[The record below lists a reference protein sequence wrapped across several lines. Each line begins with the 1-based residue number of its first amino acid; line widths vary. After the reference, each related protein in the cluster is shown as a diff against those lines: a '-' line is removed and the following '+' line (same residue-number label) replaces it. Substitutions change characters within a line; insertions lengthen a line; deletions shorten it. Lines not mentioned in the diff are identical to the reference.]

1 LADRAGPPARGQAAT
16 TGTFGIAWI
25 DGIDSRRGIDGS
37 DDRGPIDGTGGIDG
51 SDDTDRTV
59 TVAPPVDPDLDASAE
74 SPFVPPAEPSRYEPP
89 RATISSD
96 RGASWLRRALP
107 VVMAHRAMLL
117 VSLVGSFV
125 GLVIQVQIPDVIK
138 QAIDDALVTRRSAL
152 GGFVVLVVV
161 LGVARWAAT
170 FVGRL
175 YLFKTAYRLEY
186 DLRNIVYAHLATL
199 SFSFYD
205 RVQSGLIISRAN
217 SDIRAVQMYLAFAPS
232 ILVQCSVAA
241 VAFWKMLTIDVPLA
255 FVAMST
261 MPLVY
266 WAGVRVR
273 AQLWPVSW
281 LNQARLADVAGVVAE
296 ATEGVR
302 VVKSFAG
309 EQRQL
314 ELLDGAAKRV
324 RWAQVTEAGIRS
336 RWSPVIENLSRLG
349 SALVLVYGGWLV
361 IHDQATVGTIV
372 AFNAYVLLLQPPF
385 RQLGLLLM
393 MGRRAAASAG
403 RIYEILDQRPDVVD
417 RPGAVDLV
425 ECRGEVRFDG
435 VDFAYT
441 NGPEVL
447 RGLDLHLRPGETV
460 ALVGRT
466 GSGKSTIP
474 RLLCRFYDA
483 SSGAV
488 AVDGHDVRDLTLASL
503 RHHVGMVL
511 DEPFLFSVSI
521 RDNITYGRPNATMD
535 EIVAAARAAR
545 AHEFIEAL
553 PEGYDTVVGERGY
566 TLSGGQRQRISIART
581 LVANPPILVLDDA
594 TSSVDVH
601 VEQEIHEA
609 LRTLMRN
616 RTTIIIAHRLSTISL
631 ADRVVLLDEGR
642 IIADGTHA
650 ELLASEP
657 RYSAILAQH
666 SGGASPRR
674 LDGGRS

>member
-1 LADRAGPPARGQAAT
+1 
-16 TGTFGIAWI
+16 
-25 DGIDSRRGIDGS
+25 
-37 DDRGPIDGTGGIDG
+37 
-51 SDDTDRTV
+51 V
-59 TVAPPVDPDLDASAE
+59 TVAAPIDITAAR
-74 SPFVPPAEPSRYEPP
+74 SPFVPPAERSRYERPT
-89 RATISSD
+89 ATISPD
-96 RGASWLRRALP
+96 RDASWLRRALP
-107 VVMAHRAMLL
+107 VVMAHRTILL

-138 QAIDDALVTRRSAL
+138 QAIDDALVARSSAL
-152 GGFVVLVVV
+152 GGFVVMVVV

-175 YLFKTAYRLEY
+175 YLFRTAYRLEY

-217 SDIRAVQMYLAFAPS
+217 SDIRAVQLYLAFAPS
-232 ILVQCSVAA
+232 ILVQCSVA
-241 VAFWKMLTIDVPLA
+241 VLAFWKMLTIDVPLA

-281 LNQARLADVAGVVAE
+281 LNQARLAEVAGVVAE

-314 ELLDGAAKRV
+314 ELLDSAAMRV
-324 RWAQVTEAGIRS
+324 RWAQITEAGIRS
-336 RWSPVIENLSRLG
+336 HWSPFIENLSRLG
-349 SALVLVYGGWLV
+349 SALVLIYGGWLV
-361 IHDQATVGTIV
+361 IHGQATVGTIV

-403 RIYEILDQRPDVVD
+403 RIYEILDEQPSVVD

-425 ECRGEVRFDG
+425 ECRGEVGFDHVHFG
-435 VDFAYT
+435 YG

-447 RGLDLHLRPGETV
+447 RGIDLHLRPGEIV

-474 RLLCRFYDA
+474 RLLSRFYDV
-483 SSGAV
+483 SGGAV
-488 AVDGHDVRDLTLASL
+488 TVDGHDVRDLTLASL
-503 RHHVGMVL
+503 RHHVGMVP

-521 RDNITYGRPNATMD
+521 RDNIAYGRPDAGMD
-535 EIVAAARAAR
+535 EIVAAARAAQ

-553 PEGYDTVVGERGY
+553 PDGYDTVVGERGY

-581 LVANPPILVLDDA
+581 LLSNPPILILDDA
-594 TSSVDVH
+594 TSSVDVN
-601 VEQEIHEA
+601 VEQDIHEA

-616 RTTIIIAHRLSTISL
+616 RSTIIIAHRLSTIGL
-631 ADRVVLLDEGR
+631 ADRVVLVDEGR
-642 IIADGTHA
+642 VVAEGTHV
-650 ELLASEP
+650 ELLANEP
-657 RYSAILAQH
+657 RYSAILAQQ
-666 SGGASPRR
+666 SNDDAPQPFDAFDQIDRR
-674 LDGGRS
+674 RS

>member
-1 LADRAGPPARGQAAT
+1 
-16 TGTFGIAWI
+16 
-25 DGIDSRRGIDGS
+25 
-37 DDRGPIDGTGGIDG
+37 
-51 SDDTDRTV
+51 V
-59 TVAPPVDPDLDASAE
+59 TVAPPVDLGSTTT
-74 SPFVPPAEPSRYEPP
+74 SPFFPPPEPSRYERP
-89 RATISSD
+89 RATISPD
-96 RGASWLRRALP
+96 RDASWLRRALP
-107 VVMAHRAMLL
+107 VLMAHRAMLL
-117 VSLVGSFV
+117 ASLLGSFI

-138 QAIDDALVTRRSAL
+138 QAIDDALVARRSAL

-161 LGVARWAAT
+161 LGVIRWVASLI
-170 FVGRL
+170 GRL

-186 DLRNIVYAHLATL
+186 DLRNIVYAHLASL

-232 ILVQCSVAA
+232 ILVQCSVAV

-261 MPLVY
+261 MPFVY

-281 LNQARLADVAGVVAE
+281 LNQARLAEVAGVVAE

-314 ELLDGAAKRV
+314 ELLDAAAQRV

-403 RIYEILDQRPDVVD
+403 RMYEILDERPSVVD

-425 ECRGEVRFDG
+425 ECRGDVRFED
-435 VDFAYT
+435 VDFAYA

-447 RGLDLHLRPGETV
+447 HGLDLHLSPGETV

-474 RLLCRFYDA
+474 RLLCRFYDV
-483 SSGAV
+483 GAGTV
-488 AVDGHDVRDLTLASL
+488 SVDGRDVRDLTLASL

-521 RDNITYGRPNATMD
+521 RDNIAFGRPGASMA
-535 EIVAAARAAR
+535 EIVAAARAAQ
-545 AHEFIEAL
+545 AHEFIEEL
-553 PEGYDTVVGERGY
+553 PQGYETVVGERGY

-581 LVANPPILVLDDA
+581 LVANPPILILDDA
-594 TSSVDVH
+594 TSAVDVH
-601 VEQEIHEA
+601 VEQQIHEA

-642 IIADGTHA
+642 IVAQGTHG
-650 ELLASEP
+650 ELLANEP
-657 RYSAILAQH
+657 RYSTILAQQAEDDD
-666 SGGASPRR
+666 ASRFDEGDLFDVDDAFDELDSTER
-674 LDGGRS
+674 LDGAQWPDGRRS